1 MDKSLFRYIW
11 KHSRRDQ
18 LVIFAVVFA
27 QLPFYFWSLE
37 LPKRIVNE
45 AISGNAFKNGKE
57 TARALDFGFTLPS
70 FLGGSKIVLFE
81 GFEFERVGFLFA
93 LSGLFLALVLVN
105 GGFKYWINVAKGA
118 LGERMLR
125 RMRFDLVSIALRFTP
140 DTLRRVK
147 PSETATMVKDEVEPI
162 GGFIGDAFVQPLFLG
177 TQALTAMTFIMVQ
190 NAWLGLIAGS
200 IVAIQFAVIPR
211 LRRVQIRLGRQR
223 QLASRQLAG
232 RVAEIVDGM
241 EAVHVH
247 NATRW
252 ERAEIGHRLHHL
264 FDLRFRI
271 YKWKFMVKFLNNL
284 LAQIT
289 PFLFYAVGGY
299 LALQGQLDIGQL
311 VAVIAAYKDLP
322 PPLKELID
330 WDQQRL
336 DVQVKYEQVL
346 EQFSPDTL
354 IPLEIQDP
362 KAVVDG
368 PLPGPLAIEDLS
380 IYDQHGPLIEGLS
393 LAAGL
398 PVHMALVGDGPA
410 PSVLARA
417 LSRRVTGL
425 TGRIAFGE
433 ADLLRMTDAAA
444 GRHIA
449 YAGTDPILFPGTVRD
464 NLVYGLRRAPRPVK
478 DMPVDR
484 RRLMEAQRT
493 GNPEDDPTLDWL
505 DYEAVDATGPHD
517 LDARLIEALELVGM
531 RGDLYQLG
539 LLGYIDAATPE
550 EDIARFIEARRKLEA
565 RFEGMEKG
573 RLLETFDPGRYTRQA
588 TIGENIL
595 FGAPRTGSAS
605 PAALAEDPLVR
616 EALDDTDLTDDLV
629 SLGLKIAREMTEIFR
644 DLPPGHPLFDQ
655 FSFIAADDIPDFTAM
670 LRRIGMK
677 GERALK
683 AGERGRLIALTLGYV
698 EPRHRLGLV
707 DGAME
712 ERLLQARTR
721 FRELAGE
728 DGPVAFHD
736 PEALN
741 LAVSLK
747 DNLLFGRIT
756 HGVADAERKVMHEVM
771 EVVAELD
778 LKEAVERIGLG
789 YRVGPSGRLLSAA
802 QRIKVNLAR
811 CVVRRPDLLVVDG
824 ATTALGESEGMKVLK
839 RIVEARPAASLVAV
853 VRESATDTFD
863 MVVRFDGTQATVEDR
878 ARGRERG
885 VQEVAAQ

>member
-11 KHSRRDQ
+11 THSRRDQ
-18 LVIFAVVFA
+18 LVIFAVVIA

-45 AISGNAFKNGKE
+45 AISGGAFKNGNQ
-57 TARALDFGFTLPS
+57 TARALDFGFSLPS
-70 FLGGSKIVLFE
+70 FLGGAKVVLFE
-81 GFEFERVGFLFA
+81 GIEFERVGFLFA

-105 GGFKYWINVAKGA
+105 GAFKYWINVAKGA

-140 DTLRRVK
+140 DTLKRVK
-147 PSETATMVKDEVEPI
+147 PSETATMIKDEVEPI

-190 NAWLGLIAGS
+190 NVWLGLIAGS
-200 IVAIQFAVIPR
+200 IVAVQFAVIPR

-252 ERAEIGHRLHHL
+252 ERAEIGHRLHYL

-289 PFLFYAVGGY
+289 PFLFYAIGGY
-299 LALQGQLDIGQL
+299 LALQGRLDIGQL

-346 EQFSPDTL
+346 EQFSPESL

-362 KAVVDG
+362 SAVVEG
-368 PLPGPLAIEDLS
+368 PLEGPLVIENLHV
-380 IYDQHGPLIEGLS
+380 YDAHGVLIEGLS
-393 LAAGL
+393 LKTDL
-398 PVHMALVGDGPA
+398 PVQMALIGDGPA
-410 PSVLARA
+410 PSVLART
-417 LSRRVTGL
+417 LSRRVLGFG
-425 TGRIAFGE
+425 GRILFGE
-433 ADLLRMTDAAA
+433 TDLVRMTDATA

-449 YAGTDPILFPGTVRD
+449 YAGTDPVLFPGTVRD
-464 NLVYGLRRAPRPVK
+464 NLVYGLRRAPQPGSQAEA
-478 DMPVDR
+478 DR
-484 RRLMEAQRT
+484 RRVLEARRT

-505 DYEAVDATGPHD
+505 DYEWVEATGPHD
-517 LDARLIEALELVGM
+517 LDARLIEALEIVGM

-550 EDIARFIEARRKLEA
+550 EDIERFILARRKLEE

-573 RLLETFDPGRYTRQA
+573 RLLETFDPERFTRQA
-588 TIGENIL
+588 TVAENIL
-595 FGAPRTGSAS
+595 FGAPRSGTAS
-605 PAALAEDPLVR
+605 PAALMEDQTFR
-616 EALDDTDLTDDLV
+616 DALDDTDLTGDLV
-629 SLGLKIAREMTEIFR
+629 SIGLRIAQEMTEIFR

-655 FSFIAADDIPDFTAM
+655 FSFIAADDIPEFDA
-670 LRRIGMK
+670 LVRRIASK
-677 GERALK
+677 GERSLK
-683 AGERGRLIALTLGYV
+683 ASEKARLIGLTLAYV
-698 EPRHRLGLV
+698 EPRHRLGLI
-707 DGAME
+707 DAKLE
-712 ERLLQARTR
+712 ERLLQARAR
-721 FRELAGE
+721 FRELSGE

-736 PEALN
+736 PAALN

-747 DNLLFGRIT
+747 DNLLFGRIA
-756 HGVADAERKVMHEVM
+756 HGVADAERKVMHEIM

-811 CVVRRPDLLVVDG
+811 CVVRRPELLVIDG
-824 ATTALGESEGMKVLK
+824 ATTALGEAEGAKVLK
-839 RIVEARPAASLVAV
+839 RIVEMRPQASLIAV
-853 VRESATDTFD
+853 VRESAADTFD
-863 MVVRFDGTQATVEDR
+863 MVIKFDGTDATVEDR
-878 ARGRERG
+878 PGRRDRT